1 MFPCPDNTLTA
12 TADVGGSSEADCIC
26 SAGYFRE
33 QVAGCIPCRRGYYKP
48 NDGDQDCRNSCP
60 TNGDSKEGAVDVG
73 DCFCIDGY
81 HAIMGL
87 RNGTQ
92 EELESCARCNYKGL
106 TCQGGLDST
115 GAHRQPVAEVGF
127 FQTGETL
134 AAKCQVF
141 FLGGESVCLG
151 GNECA
156 EGSTGFLCGS
166 CPPGFSRNQY
176 PDACSECRSSFSWM
190 GLVVFTDIAQN
201 ILINFAVAS
210 LAAMA
215 AVKDSRS
222 VHTSM
227 IRIGTQF
234 MTACS
239 VLGHYDIDQL
249 QVFDWSLDAKIKEC
263 SQNGDPCDDLTSLN
277 FEWPSQV
284 SAWLRFVFGVLDI
297 ASKLSAVSFTLS
309 CWAEHISDSPVVK
322 QLMPGLYFVVLPL
335 MAILSSY
342 VLCAV
347 MAYIVVPLLR
357 KAGIEVTEAAKKRK
371 KRQAALEVLGD
382 VLTPQLKDLNLS
394 FQDVK
399 DSSAL
404 DDLGLPEIYMGIED
418 PQSLMEGVKP
428 RLLPARLK
436 KGLDRVKEDPR
447 VVSLL
452 DAADLDFSA
461 CVESPGLLSDMDES
475 SLGGQLDPFGE
486 LDLNLMDLLVRRAWA
501 FSLVKA
507 SFTDPLPVDKL
518 AVAVSQKFSSVD
530 DMKKA
535 SEGDEF
541 MFVAEEVASALRME
555 PTKIIPAEVEGDD
568 IEEDMDSLDFGLFT
582 RKPSPTMLLY
592 QSVPVIWVTLIN
604 MWPGLLSQYLQMIWC
619 QPVQEETGVVQRLLP
634 HPDLQC
640 WSSDHMP
647 LAVIAIIGLSCW
659 CVGMPLLLILV
670 IYGLRD
676 KNSPEN
682 QRRFGYFI
690 NGFEP
695 RFWWY
700 DLVVRRLD
708 IACMMLVTYTSL
720 TDDQRAKLLS
730 YPVISGAQM
739 AICAWL
745 QPFENSQAQILD
757 FFEIGLAIFRFLLFS
772 MVSVILILAPRR
784 EATWILAGSLAT
796 LFTLMCCYLGLH
808 ILAQFLRDTSHQLD
822 EAEEDEKKMRKS
834 GKLAAG
840 NILSG
845 LASKVKNFAVKTATP
860 FFQEPSD
867 EQYMLQW
874 CFHSSSIAFE
884 SEASATARK
893 RKASVLGSVRRRLL
907 RFGRFYQYRSTGKAL
922 DDFAGLWLGVFRQ
935 SALPKDAMEVLCILT
950 SAHKSVPFKTP
961 KSDIPSLWKSRILAL
976 LAAKGDA
983 TFRFTPDEMITAIQ
997 RLGSLRAA
1005 DAVELVQ
1012 ATTLPKSPPPESSA
1026 GSAEHA
1032 GDLQLL
1038 DLPDLREDEHG
1049 ISI

>member
-309 CWAEHISDSPVVK
+309 CWAEHISDSPVV
-322 QLMPGLYFVVLPL
+322 QLCALRSHGLHSRPTSAEGRHRSHGGSQEAKEAAGVVESGLYD
-335 MAILSSY
+335 
-342 VLCAV
+342 AV
-347 MAYIVVPLLR
+347 YDA
-357 KAGIEVTEAAKKRK
+357 E
-371 KRQAALEVLGD
+371 
-382 VLTPQLKDLNLS
+382 
-394 FQDVK
+394 

-418 PQSLMEGVKP
+418 PQSLMEG
-428 RLLPARLK
+428 
-436 KGLDRVKEDPR
+436 
-447 VVSLL
+447 
-452 DAADLDFSA
+452 
-461 CVESPGLLSDMDES
+461 
-475 SLGGQLDPFGE
+475 
-486 LDLNLMDLLVRRAWA
+486 
-501 FSLVKA
+501 
-507 SFTDPLPVDKL
+507 
-518 AVAVSQKFSSVD
+518 
-530 DMKKA
+530 
-535 SEGDEF
+535 
-541 MFVAEEVASALRME
+541 
-555 PTKIIPAEVEGDD
+555 
-568 IEEDMDSLDFGLFT
+568 
-582 RKPSPTMLLY
+582 
-592 QSVPVIWVTLIN
+592 
-604 MWPGLLSQYLQMIWC
+604 
-619 QPVQEETGVVQRLLP
+619 
-634 HPDLQC
+634 
-640 WSSDHMP
+640 
-647 LAVIAIIGLSCW
+647 
-659 CVGMPLLLILV
+659 
-670 IYGLRD
+670 
-676 KNSPEN
+676 
-682 QRRFGYFI
+682 
-690 NGFEP
+690 
-695 RFWWY
+695 
-700 DLVVRRLD
+700 
-708 IACMMLVTYTSL
+708 
-720 TDDQRAKLLS
+720 
-730 YPVISGAQM
+730 
-739 AICAWL
+739 
-745 QPFENSQAQILD
+745 
-757 FFEIGLAIFRFLLFS
+757 
-772 MVSVILILAPRR
+772 
-784 EATWILAGSLAT
+784 
-796 LFTLMCCYLGLH
+796 
-808 ILAQFLRDTSHQLD
+808 
-822 EAEEDEKKMRKS
+822 
-834 GKLAAG
+834 
-840 NILSG
+840 
-845 LASKVKNFAVKTATP
+845 
-860 FFQEPSD
+860 
-867 EQYMLQW
+867 
-874 CFHSSSIAFE
+874 
-884 SEASATARK
+884 
-893 RKASVLGSVRRRLL
+893 
-907 RFGRFYQYRSTGKAL
+907 
-922 DDFAGLWLGVFRQ
+922 
-935 SALPKDAMEVLCILT
+935 
-950 SAHKSVPFKTP
+950 
-961 KSDIPSLWKSRILAL
+961 
-976 LAAKGDA
+976 
-983 TFRFTPDEMITAIQ
+983 
-997 RLGSLRAA
+997 
-1005 DAVELVQ
+1005 
-1012 ATTLPKSPPPESSA
+1012 
-1026 GSAEHA
+1026 
-1032 GDLQLL
+1032 
-1038 DLPDLREDEHG
+1038 
-1049 ISI
+1049 